1 MKKVQ
6 GVFKKVTQ
14 STMLQ
19 QPIISKKSR
28 LSSFTH
34 EISKHKVLYAMF
46 LPVGIWFITFAYIPM
61 FGIIVAFKNYNYTG
75 GILFSP
81 NVGFDNFKYLF
92 KSGRFL
98 NVIIN
103 TVGYNVVFLFAYT
116 VFSILIAIMISELTG
131 KWFKK
136 ITQSLIFIPYFIS
149 WVVVNSL
156 MYNIFGEY
164 GLVNHYLNLF
174 NMGSLDI
181 YSHDTYWYLILP
193 LLYVWKWVGYGSVLY
208 LSAILG
214 IDSEC
219 YEAAKIDGCNVFKRM
234 RYITLPLLKPTVVIL
249 ILLGIGR
256 LMRGEFDMIWSLVGN
271 NSGLINATE
280 NIDTLVFRSLMG
292 SQDFGM
298 SSAAGLLQ
306 SVLCLIIILAVN
318 AVVKKTDSD
327 NALF

>member
-1 MKKVQ
+1 
-6 GVFKKVTQ
+6 VFKSVSQ
-14 STMLQ
+14 SIALKQRSITKQ
-19 QPIISKKSR
+19 SR
-28 LSSFTH
+28 LSAFIH
-34 EISKHKVLYAMF
+34 ELSKHKILYTMF
-46 LPVGIWFITFAYIPM
+46 LPVAIWYIAFAYIPM

-75 GILFSP
+75 GFFFSP

-92 KSGRFL
+92 RSGRLL
-98 NVIIN
+98 NVMIN
-103 TVGYNVVFLFAYT
+103 TVGYNIMFLFAYT
-116 VFSILIAIMISELTG
+116 AFSILIAVMISELSC

-136 ITQSLIFIPYFIS
+136 ITQSFMFLPYFIS
-149 WVVVNSL
+149 WVVINAL
-156 MYNIFGEY
+156 MYNLFGDY

-174 NMGSLDI
+174 NLGSLDI

-208 LSAILG
+208 LSAIMG

-256 LMRGEFDMIWSLVGN
+256 LMRGEFDMIWNLVGN
-271 NSGLINATE
+271 NSMLINATE

-298 SSAAGLLQ
+298 SSAAGLVQ

-318 AVVKKTDSD
+318 AVVRKADSD